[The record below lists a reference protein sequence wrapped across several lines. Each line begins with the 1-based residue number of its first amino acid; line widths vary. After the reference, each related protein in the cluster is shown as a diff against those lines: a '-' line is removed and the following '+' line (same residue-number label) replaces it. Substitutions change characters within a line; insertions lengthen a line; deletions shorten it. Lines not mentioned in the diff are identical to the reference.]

1 MGWTGGGLGGPLENT
16 GPASCTLASLLWL
29 PLSPPPLAPLSYATS
44 LLWRFLSLQLAVAS
58 LFPTLHPMRD
68 LPLMAAPNASLLL
81 QGCLWKANGL
91 EGADFK
97 C

>member
-1 MGWTGGGLGGPLENT
+1 
-16 GPASCTLASLLWL
+16 
-29 PLSPPPLAPLSYATS
+29 
-44 LLWRFLSLQLAVAS
+44 
-58 LFPTLHPMRD
+58 MRD